1 MNDAEVAEL
10 ARKIGEHRFTG
21 YSDDMLADEIEFF
34 RSGRGIGGLSEAVA
48 ALEAVSDA
56 LAETDDT
63 LRTELAKLGVQW
75 HGAAGGSARSRLAE
89 EAEFSRSAGAAGTD
103 SAQRLFAQ
111 GEAFNRTL
119 HKLPDPAALR
129 ADSDVGIGDSL
140 LSLIG
145 HETDAVR
152 AAERK
157 KEAREQAEQALGS
170 YAQDSGEKLRG
181 LPELPAPDLI
191 GAAVRGDADVPGSIG
206 AGGGPDDSTTA
217 AHSTGSVPPGPAPS
231 APFTPGAVGTS

>member
-1 MNDAEVAEL
+1 MNDADVAEL
-10 ARKIGEHRFTG
+10 ARKIGEHRFSG
-21 YSDDMLADEIEFF
+21 YTDDMLADEIETF
-34 RSGRGIGGLSEAVA
+34 RSGRGVGGMSEAVA
-48 ALEAVSDA
+48 ALEAVADA

-63 LRTELAKLGVQW
+63 LHTELAKLGVQW
-75 HGAAGGSARSRLAE
+75 HGVAGRSARDRLAE
-89 EAEFSRSAGAAGTD
+89 QAEFSRSAGAAGTD

-129 ADSDVGIGDSL
+129 AESDVGVGDTVLSL
-140 LSLIG
+140 LG

-157 KEAREQAEQALGS
+157 KEAREQAEQALDD
-170 YAQDSGEKLRG
+170 YARDSGEKLRG
-181 LPELPAPDLI
+181 LPELSAPGLI
-191 GAAVRGDADVPGSIG
+191 GATVRPGADVPGSIG

-217 AHSTGSVPPGPAPS
+217 AYSTGAVPPGP
-231 APFTPGAVGTS
+231 